1 MKVLDFG
8 IARPAIERAQDE
20 ATADALTR
28 TIEGFTG
35 TPLYM
40 SPEQAAGEHLDGR
53 TDLFSLGAVLYEC
66 LTGKSP
72 FAADSL
78 PSILARLLTVEPPQ
92 PSRLNPQ
99 SPAPLDRI
107 VRKLMAK
114 DRHDRY
120 ATADELLEELRRPG
134 RRHTRRRIIAV
145 LAGGTLLAGGGAGA
159 WWWNTKRHRDPA
171 AAALPWYRD
180 GLAALHYGSYH
191 KASKALARAVE
202 IDPSYTMAHAYLA
215 EAWYELDY
223 LERAKDELL
232 KTMETRASLP
242 EVESARLD
250 AIQQTV
256 MGEFKSAA
264 EKYLAVVNMAP
275 PEERVDSLFD
285 LGRAQER
292 NRDTK
297 KAMSTYAEAIR
308 LDGQNAAVWLRLG
321 NLQAR
326 TGAREDAGR
335 SLDRAQS
342 LFEAASNVEGVTECL
357 YIRARYAHTPAEA
370 RALIDKAMSAARVT
384 GNDQQQ
390 INLLLLSSNS
400 HLDAGQT
407 PEALNEANRA
417 IAIARADGIEN
428 VASRGLIDL
437 GNALFVKGQTADAL
451 RTLQEALDIARRNGE
466 KRSEARAL
474 VNLGS
479 VRIQT
484 GDAAQGWQ
492 NVQEALTYYR
502 QGGYRNE
509 AAIALILLGRAAR
522 EKGDYDGAR
531 RAFDDSVSTLKPGEP
546 SLPLALAQ
554 EGIASLEVRQDQ
566 WPQALRTFDQAR
578 RTFEAVGNLSG
589 ALTNEVNVAL
599 MHAMLGHKGE
609 GTAVSDQAAEV
620 SRVGALEV
628 ILLQERFGE
637 AGTKAETLLR
647 TADASDQ
654 DTRFGA
660 TLVLGLALA
669 RSGSGARSLEVCRK
683 AFDLAQAT
691 AKPAAE
697 TDALLALTEAALA
710 AGDRKDAADYASRA
724 RTSLQSA
731 KRPES
736 LWRACVM
743 LMQSGTMDG
752 AVAAQAAAALGELQ
766 ASWPAEDFRSYL
778 NRPVIRRLY
787 VQLLRVDP
795 AAPRID

>member
-1 MKVLDFG
+1 
-8 IARPAIERAQDE
+8 
-20 ATADALTR
+20 
-28 TIEGFTG
+28 
-35 TPLYM
+35 
-40 SPEQAAGEHLDGR
+40 
-53 TDLFSLGAVLYEC
+53 
-66 LTGKSP
+66 
-72 FAADSL
+72 
-78 PSILARLLTVEPPQ
+78 
-92 PSRLNPQ
+92 
-99 SPAPLDRI
+99 
-107 VRKLMAK
+107 
-114 DRHDRY
+114 
-120 ATADELLEELRRPG
+120 
-134 RRHTRRRIIAV
+134 
-145 LAGGTLLAGGGAGA
+145 
-159 WWWNTKRHRDPA
+159 
-171 AAALPWYRD
+171 
-180 GLAALHYGSYH
+180 
-191 KASKALARAVE
+191 
-202 IDPSYTMAHAYLA
+202 
-215 EAWYELDY
+215 
-223 LERAKDELL
+223 
-232 KTMETRASLP
+232 
-242 EVESARLD
+242 
-250 AIQQTV
+250 
-256 MGEFKSAA
+256 
-264 EKYLAVVNMAP
+264 
-275 PEERVDSLFD
+275 
-285 LGRAQER
+285 
-292 NRDTK
+292 
-297 KAMSTYAEAIR
+297 
-308 LDGQNAAVWLRLG
+308 VWLRLG